1 MIGLNKEQS
10 KIVEN
15 VNEIIE
21 NHGISKAIKYLNG
34 IKGMSFELQHFIKK
48 LIAFLLKL
56 ESLIFAEAV
65 RQRQELEEEEKKEL
79 LANLLEELTTA
90 FWIVFLQQISEEIS
104 FFDFSQFE
112 EVIENYFEDNSC
124 SMRP

>member
-21 NHGISKAIKYLNG
+21 NHGISKAIEYLNG
-34 IKGMSFELQHFIKK
+34 IKRMSFELQHFIEK

-56 ESLIFAEAV
+56 ESLIFTEAV

-90 FWIVFLQQISEEIS
+90 FWIVFLRQLSEEIS

-112 EVIENYFEDNSC
+112 EVIENFFEENSC